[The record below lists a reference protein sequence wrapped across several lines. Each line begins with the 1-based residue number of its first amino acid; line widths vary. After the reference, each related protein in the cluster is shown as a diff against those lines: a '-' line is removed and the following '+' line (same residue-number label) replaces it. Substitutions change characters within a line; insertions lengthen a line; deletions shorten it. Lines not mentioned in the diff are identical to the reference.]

1 MNVPYESNQK
11 QLQNRSNN
19 LESDFILLFFIS
31 KLNKDRDLL
40 LNTDYLV

>member
-31 KLNKDRDLL
+31 KLNKDRDLR